1 MFARDPSPPQT
12 DADDAA
18 DAEATADDRAGRIIS
33 PKAVLAW
40 IKSWGTR
47 DELRSPEIGG

>member
-18 DAEATADDRAGRIIS
+18 DAEATADDSG
-33 PKAVLAW
+33 P
-40 IKSWGTR
+40 
-47 DELRSPEIGG
+47 DHQPQGGFGLD